1 MQVRC
6 LVLDHEGE
14 QLGEIHYNPP
24 AAREIPAVF
33 QGIMATISDN
43 LQVVRERIARAA
55 RAAGRDPV
63 SVTLLAVSKS
73 QPVARV
79 EEARAAGHQAFGEN
93 YVQEALGKMDALPGL
108 EWHLIGPLQSNKTRV
123 AAERFAWVHTL
134 EREKIARRLSEQR
147 PAGLPPLN
155 VLIQVNVSGEATKS
169 GVAVEAIAALARAIA
184 PLPRLRLRGLMA
196 VPEPTAELASQRMR
210 FRAVKSAFENFKREL
225 GVDNRASALIGGLL
239 KKGVDASRISVV
251 EVSPAARERLAALH
265 GVRASDAPDA
275 AMQNADTLVLAVKPQ
290 DLRPAAAALAGSV
303 RGKLVVSIAAG
314 VRLDALSRWLG
325 GHRKLVRCMPNTP
338 ALIGAGISGLYALP
352 EVSQDERKRTETIL
366 GAVGEVVWLPEERLL
381 DPVTAVSGSGPAYVF
396 WFIEQL
402 AESAKK
408 MGIPPDVAL
417 KLALHTVL
425 GAAKLAVGSE
435 ESPAELRKNVTSKG
449 GTTEAALKVFDE
461 EQLAQRFARALEAAS
476 RRGADIG
483 AELGK
488 I

>member
-1 MQVRC
+1 M
-6 LVLDHEGE
+6 
-14 QLGEIHYNPP
+14 
-24 AAREIPAVF
+24 
-33 QGIMATISDN
+33 
-43 LQVVRERIARAA
+43 RIA
-55 RAAGRDPV
+55 
-63 SVTLLAVSKS
+63 
-73 QPVARV
+73 
-79 EEARAAGHQAFGEN
+79 F
-93 YVQEALGKMDALPGL
+93 LGGGNM
-108 EWHLIGPLQSNKTRV
+108 
-123 AAERFAWVHTL
+123 
-134 EREKIARRLSEQR
+134 
-147 PAGLPPLN
+147 
-155 VLIQVNVSGEATKS
+155 
-169 GVAVEAIAALARAIA
+169 
-184 PLPRLRLRGLMA
+184 
-196 VPEPTAELASQRMR
+196 
-210 FRAVKSAFENFKREL
+210 
-225 GVDNRASALIGGLL
+225 ASALIGGLL
-239 KKGVDASRISVV
+239 KKGVAASSISVV
-251 EVSPAARERLAALH
+251 ELSPAARERLAARH
-265 GVRASDAPDA
+265 GVRASTAADA
-275 AMQNADTLVLAVKPQ
+275 ATQKADTLVLAVKPQ

-366 GAVGEVVWLPEERLL
+366 GAVGEIVWLAEERLL

-408 MGIPPDVAL
+408 MGIPADAAS
-417 KLALHTVL
+417 KLALHTVR
-425 GAAKLAVGSE
+425 GAARLAAGSQ

-488 I
+488 S